1 MWMRNSLH
9 LRWWRRWTC
18 HYRIPMSSSKSQ
30 LPLPY
35 HLRRSRSSRLQS
47 LSTVIQSLRVA
58 PRKKDSKPSNVI
70 RLKSRSCSDK
80 IRFIVSASL
89 RHSRRR
95 LLSRPK
101 SKYTKKRNKSP
112 TLLDNSWKLKC
123 REKFIIQI
131 LRIREVSMH
140 FKWIFLFLKDIWM

>member
-1 MWMRNSLH
+1 MLMRDSLH
-9 LRWWRRWTC
+9 LKWWRRWTC

-35 HLRRSRSSRLQS
+35 HLRRSRLSRLQS

-101 SKYTKKRNKSP
+101 SKYTKKRNNNRRRLCKRQCPQSSSRTWCSSPSRRTTLSNQTKS
-112 TLLDNSWKLKC
+112 C
-123 REKFIIQI
+123 QI
-131 LRIREVSMH
+131 MRDAL
-140 FKWIFLFLKDIWM
+140 